1 MIVKKGKQMK
11 LELFDN
17 YKIIFGTVD
26 NKNPKSMYLTISGWG
41 ELINETE
48 VNYSLIIKK
57 INKDI
62 KRKLYETLNKNLF
75 DVNRSIID
83 FDIKESGLSR
93 DKKSYMNCELTLFKL
108 NDFKIQNSVIKEEI
122 NNILIA
128 IISDILENNQYF
140 IFHKN
145 KN

>member
-48 VNYSLIIKK
+48 VNYSSIIRK

-62 KRKLYETLNKNLF
+62 KRKLYDTLNKNLF
-75 DVNRSIID
+75 DANRTIID

-108 NDFKIQNSVIKEEI
+108 NDFKIQNKVIKEEI
-122 NNILIA
+122 NNLLIN
-128 IISDILENNQYF
+128 IISDIFEKNEYF

-145 KN
+145 KK

>member
-48 VNYSLIIKK
+48 VNYSSIIRK

-62 KRKLYETLNKNLF
+62 KRKLYDTLNKNLF
-75 DVNRSIID
+75 DANRTIID

-108 NDFKIQNSVIKEEI
+108 NDFKIQNKVIKEEI
-122 NNILIA
+122 NNLLIN
-128 IISDILENNQYF
+128 IISDIFEKNEYF
-140 IFHKN
+140 TFHKN
-145 KN
+145 KK